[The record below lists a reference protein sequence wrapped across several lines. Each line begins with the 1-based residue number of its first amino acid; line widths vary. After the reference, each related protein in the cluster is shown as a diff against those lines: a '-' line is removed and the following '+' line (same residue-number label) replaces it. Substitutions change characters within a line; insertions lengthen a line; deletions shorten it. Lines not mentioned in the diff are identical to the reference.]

1 MPAQAK
7 IVSSNQIEPRRKRR
21 KFSGAYKARIVSMA
35 AACSDPGEVGALLRR
50 EGLYSSHLSNWREQA
65 RAGSVEALGRKRGPK
80 KKRSETKLRAERLER
95 EVEALKK
102 KLEYAE
108 EVIEIPKKL
117 SRILGVPL
125 NPPKEPDF
133 DDD

>member
-1 MPAQAK
+1 MPAQPK
-7 IVSSNQIEPRRKRR
+7 IIASNQIEPKRKRR

-50 EGLYSSHLSNWREQA
+50 EGLYSSHLANWRELA
-65 RAGSVEALGRKRGPK
+65 RTASLEALDRKRGPK
-80 KKRSETKLRAERLER
+80 KKRSEAELRAERLER

-108 EVIEIPKKL
+108 EVIEIQKKL

-125 NPPKEPDF
+125 NPPKEPDS
-133 DDD
+133 DAD